1 MTRNK
6 VMAIRVTE
14 EEKDRMDRLANR
26 LGLSTTSMLV
36 MLVNKEYRKEFGED
50 MKLVEGWNEMD
61 NGLDIFVED
70 GKVLRGVKDNKTVYP
85 YKSDPQGGY
94 TNCIDLTID
103 QYKQLFNEGK
113 LIWR

>member
-50 MKLVEGWNEMD
+50 MKLVEGWNEMQ

-70 GKVLRGVKDNKTVYP
+70 GKH
-85 YKSDPQGGY
+85 
-94 TNCIDLTID
+94 
-103 QYKQLFNEGK
+103 
-113 LIWR
+113 

>member
-1 MTRNK
+1 MPRNK

-26 LGLSTTSMLV
+26 LGLSATSMLV

-50 MKLVEGWNEMD
+50 MKLVEGWNEMQ

-70 GKVLRGVKDNKTVYP
+70 GKVLRGVKDNQTVYP
-85 YKSDPQGGY
+85 YKHDPQGGY
-94 TNCIDLTID
+94 TSCVDLTVD
-103 QYKQLFNEGK
+103 QCKKLFNEDQ